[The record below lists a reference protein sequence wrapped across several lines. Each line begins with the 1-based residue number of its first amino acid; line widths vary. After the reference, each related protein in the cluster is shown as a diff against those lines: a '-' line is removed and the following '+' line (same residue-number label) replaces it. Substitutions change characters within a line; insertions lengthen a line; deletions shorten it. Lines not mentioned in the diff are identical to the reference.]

1 MREAH
6 GPSVETVETYC
17 AAVMRKLDVRPVV
30 ESCDALCATGSQ
42 RCSENNARSLTGL
55 GFQVVAIA
63 VSAVEMKI
71 GDNRG

>member
-1 MREAH
+1 M
-6 GPSVETVETYC
+6 
-17 AAVMRKLDVRPVV
+17 
-30 ESCDALCATGSQ
+30 SCDALCATGSQ